1 MSGLTTSQLL
11 RFLLREKA
19 AALPKVVL
27 RKLLESTHLPL
38 APQVRSVLL
47 LRQLHLDARL
57 TRKVASALCA
67 PVLTSTNQVF
77 DAGASDTVFILGG
90 GSSVNRLPS
99 RFFDQMR
106 NHESIGINFW
116 PIHPFPPKIL
126 ATETDNVPGP
136 PSNATDFLSQK
147 IGQSPLR
154 DTLATVLTLRPPFPP
169 NSERLYRLPPEIAA
183 RSFLYGRANLIT
195 RFEDNLVQDLERAIN
210 ILWGRRRVTALPDNG
225 SSIVRMTFLALAH
238 GFTKIVWVGVDQD
251 GRGYFWSQGDSG
263 DAYAEAR
270 RLFPRK
276 AGEPHST
283 SSAEDRPFSND
294 VFLRALSSAAERSGK
309 AKIFLSSGES
319 TLADEI
325 PIYES
330 NSV

>member
-1 MSGLTTSQLL
+1 MSAFSASQHLRSLL
-11 RFLLREKA
+11 KEKVT
-19 AALPKVVL
+19 ALPKVVL
-27 RKLLESTHLPL
+27 RKLLESTYFPL
-38 APQVRSVLL
+38 APQLRSVLL
-47 LRQLHLDARL
+47 FRQLQLDARL
-57 TRKVASALCA
+57 TRKVASALHA
-67 PVLTSTNQVF
+67 TVLTSTNQVF
-77 DAGASDTVFILGG
+77 SAGASDTVFILGG

-99 RFFDQMR
+99 RFFDQIH
-106 NHESIGINFW
+106 NHASIGINFW

-126 ATETDNVPGP
+126 ATETDNIPGP
-136 PSNATDFLSQK
+136 PSKATDFLSQK

-154 DTLATVLTLRPPFPP
+154 DTLASVLTLRPPFPP

-195 RFEDNLVQDLERAIN
+195 RSEDNLVHDLERAIN
-210 ILWGRRRVTALPDNG
+210 ILWGRKRVTALPDNG

-251 GRGYFWSQGDSG
+251 GRGYFWSQGDGG
-263 DAYAEAR
+263 DAYAQAS

-283 SSAEDRPFSND
+283 SNSEDRPFSND
-294 VFLRALSSAAERSGK
+294 VFLRALSSAAQRSGK
-309 AKIFLSSGES
+309 AKIFLASGES
-319 TLADEI
+319 TLVDQI